1 MTRGLQKKAL
11 QSTKLSNGKYLRSEL
26 QSAFLFVTVFL
37 FVTKSKVIFLLIAL
51 DCELIKPVFFSIIN
65 F

>member
-26 QSAFLFVTVFL
+26 QSAFLFVTF
-37 FVTKSKVIFLLIAL
+37 FFRNEIKSDIFI
-51 DCELIKPVFFSIIN
+51 DFT
-65 F
+65 